1 MKQARRIRVLI
12 ADDHQVVRE
21 GLAAMLNRQP
31 DLEVIA
37 AASDGA
43 SAVELFCRDLPDL
56 ALIDLRMPGLSGLD
70 AIQAIRQRNPEAR
83 LVVLTTFEGDEE
95 IYRAL
100 RAGARGYLLKD
111 ASLEELLD
119 CIRAVHAGGSW
130 LPPKVAAKL
139 ANRLTSSDL
148 SRREL
153 EVLNLM
159 VGGKSNKE
167 IGEILQITEGTVKV
181 HVNHILD
188 KLGVNGRTAASIAAV
203 ERGIVHPS

>member
-1 MKQARRIRVLI
+1 MKQARKIRILI

-21 GLAAMLNRQP
+21 GLMAMLSRQP

-37 AASDGA
+37 AVSNGA

-56 ALIDLRMPGLSGLD
+56 ALMDLRMPGLSGLD
-70 AIQAIRQRNPEAR
+70 AIQAIRRRNPDAR
-83 LVVLTTFEGDEE
+83 LVVLTTFEGDED

-100 RAGARGYLLKD
+100 RAGARGYMLKES
-111 ASLEELLD
+111 SLEELLN
-119 CIRAVHAGGSW
+119 CIRAVHAGESW

-139 ANRLTSSDL
+139 ANRMTSSDL

-153 EVLNLM
+153 EVLKLM
-159 VGGKSNKE
+159 VDGKGNSE

-188 KLGVNGRTAASIAAV
+188 KLGVSGRTAASVAAV
-203 ERGIVHPS
+203 ERGIIHPS